1 MRLVWTVLFG
11 AIVTLLFG
19 AVVMRDRGRVAS
31 GRVKR
36 LKRLLNVEEAVRWRP
51 E

>member
-11 AIVTLLFG
+11 AMVTLLFG
-19 AVVMRDRGRVAS
+19 AVFVRDRSRVAS

-36 LKRLLNVEEAVRWRP
+36 LLTVEEAVRWRP

>member
-1 MRLVWTVLFG
+1 MRLIWTVLFG
-11 AIVTLLFG
+11 ASVTLLFG
-19 AVVMRDRGRVAS
+19 AIFVRDRGRVAS

-36 LKRLLNVEEAVRWRP
+36 LLTVEEAVRWRP